1 MVKRHVLET
10 LRWGSKIS
18 GSDLTDGRG
27 RTALDMG
34 CAYGYGIDVLESLGY
49 NALGVD
55 VSRHGI
61 KQAKATRAEDFI
73 VCDVQTGLPLRNDV
87 FDLLTC
93 FGVIEHLSRPLK
105 ALKNMFASC
114 RDVMICT
121 TPNLL
126 VEKPVKKVIRDYDES
141 HINVRSQKDWEDSI
155 NETLDCSFVKVEPFL
170 DASLRAADKL
180 LFFKSFKIPYFGLDL
195 RILIKK

>member
-10 LRWGSKIS
+10 LRWGSKVS
-18 GSDLTDGRG
+18 GSNLTDGRG
-27 RTALDMG
+27 RTALDIG

-61 KQAKATRAEDFI
+61 KQAKAIRAEDFI

-93 FGVIEHLSRPLK
+93 FGVIEHLSRPLE

-126 VEKPVKKVIRDYDES
+126 VEKPVKKAIRDYDES

-155 NETLDCSFVKVEPFL
+155 NENLGYSFVKVEPFL

>member
-10 LRWGSKIS
+10 LTWGSKVS
-18 GSDLTDGRG
+18 GSNLTDGRG
-27 RTALDMG
+27 RAALDIG

-61 KQAKATRAEDFI
+61 KQAKAAHAEDFL

-93 FGVIEHLSRPLK
+93 FGVIEHLSHPLE

-114 RDVMICT
+114 RNVMICT

-155 NETLDCSFVKVEPFL
+155 SENLDCSFVKVEAFL
-170 DASLRAADKL
+170 DASLRTADKL
-180 LFFKSFKIPYFGLDL
+180 LFFRSFKIPYFGLDL
-195 RILIKK
+195 RILIRK